1 MYWRVRKPLRVFARS
16 ASLRR
21 RVAYSLAVVRLILV
35 PVIFLAIYYLL
46 SMVRI
51 VDRIVNV
58 DAPVATLAERA
69 SVKMKEA
76 RTLEHS
82 YFLSH
87 DPEDLQ
93 GSRRSLSDLRDLIG
107 SIRDLRPQEQVTTG
121 KMLQQVNLYQERL
134 EAAVSQMGSST
145 QPVQRLEAVVR
156 AYERDLNQLLR
167 HARNKNHTRIID
179 ELYNQ
184 VGSFDARIRAVEAQD
199 PALRQIVLDLQASSD
214 EVVRL
219 SSDLETR
226 SWDRVQRNH
235 QEARRLVLRAEKVLI
250 IVSALTLILSVLVSF
265 VLPREVVKPL
275 ADLKAAVDHAAAG
288 DYEIEFDVQGEG
300 EVVQLADSVRG
311 LITHVREKKAN
322 SKVTRAS

>member
-21 RVAYSLAVVRLILV
+21 RVAYSLAIVRLILV

-51 VDRIVNV
+51 VDRIVSV
-58 DAPVATLAERA
+58 DTPVATLAERVL
-69 SVKMKEA
+69 VKMKEA
-76 RTLEHS
+76 RSHEQS

-87 DPEDLQ
+87 DPQDLQ
-93 GSRRSLSDLRDLIG
+93 NSRQSLSDLRDLIG
-107 SIRDLRPQEQVTTG
+107 SIRTLRPQEQVTTG
-121 KMLQQVNLYQERL
+121 RMLQQVSLYQERL
-134 EAAVSQMGSST
+134 EAAVSRMGSPT
-145 QPVQRLEAVVR
+145 EPVQRLEAVVR

-167 HARNKNHTRIID
+167 RARNDEHIRVID

-184 VGSFDARIRAVEAQD
+184 VGSFDARIRAVEARD

-235 QEARRLVLRAEKVLI
+235 QEAGRLVRRAEKVLV

-265 VLPREVVKPL
+265 VLPRAVVKPL